1 MDGEFF
7 KLFAPVFL
15 GSFLGGI
22 ATWLIAMWQINKTQ
36 KLNNI
41 QFYIQFNKA
50 QIYINRF
57 NEKVDNIM
65 ELTQGPKRGS
75 ARILL
80 NGNDYLELKNDL
92 ELAIKTVNKD
102 LTKVDFKE
110 FVFEL
115 GEYNQYAPL
124 AFYRDLSYVFFEMA
138 LVYNM
143 LLEDSQY
150 VVDDLPERIEIPRS
164 PFGQQLSL
172 SFILKSFRR
181 TYKKMERK
189 LKF

>member
-1 MDGEFF
+1 MDEEFF

-15 GSFLGGI
+15 GSFLGGM
-22 ATWLIAMWQINKTQ
+22 ATWLIASWQINKTQ

-57 NEKVDNIM
+57 NEKVDRNI
-65 ELTQGPKRGS
+65 ELTQGPKRAN

-80 NGNDYLELKNDL
+80 NGSDYLELRNDL
-92 ELAIKTVNKD
+92 EQAIKTVNKD
-102 LTKVDFKE
+102 LTKVNFKE

-124 AFYRDLSYVFFEMA
+124 VYYRDLSFVFFGMA
-138 LVYNM
+138 LVYNL

-150 VVDDLPERIEIPRS
+150 LVDDLPERIEIPRS

-181 TYKKMERK
+181 KYKKMVKK